1 MKDAEEERIEADYKA
16 AKAKCDA
23 MKDNAKDVC
32 EKEAKAKEKV
42 AKAELDAKTDPSQ
55 RNQRKVAETQGRSE
69 HEVAKAKC
77 DDMKGDEKNACEK
90 QAKAKHDQAKA
101 DIKKQYAARGDK
113 SRQPL
118 RAPPRAAPRAAPA
131 ARRSSE
137 SMARGLW
144 KGAISF
150 GLVNVPVEL
159 FSAEKKSAEIDLTML
174 DKRDLAPVGYKRYN
188 KSTGEDVPWAE
199 IVKGYE
205 YDDDKYVVLSDED
218 FRRANVEASK
228 TVDIQAFVDLRD
240 IPPIY
245 FQTPYYLAP
254 GKRGEK
260 AYALLR
266 DAMQKAG
273 KAGIATVVIRT
284 RQYLAAVMP
293 QDDVLSWI
301 RCATQTRS
309 RASRSSACRTARCSR
324 RSAPRKSRW
333 RYA

>member
-1 MKDAEEERIEADYKA
+1 
-16 AKAKCDA
+16 
-23 MKDNAKDVC
+23 
-32 EKEAKAKEKV
+32 
-42 AKAELDAKTDPSQ
+42 
-55 RNQRKVAETQGRSE
+55 
-69 HEVAKAKC
+69 
-77 DDMKGDEKNACEK
+77 
-90 QAKAKHDQAKA
+90 
-101 DIKKQYAARGDK
+101 
-113 SRQPL
+113 
-118 RAPPRAAPRAAPA
+118 
-131 ARRSSE
+131 
-137 SMARGLW
+137 MARGLW

-159 FSAEKKSAEIDLTML
+159 FSAEKRSSELDLTML

-228 TVDIQAFVDLRD
+228 TVDIQAFVDLKD
-240 IPPIY
+240 IPPLY
-245 FQTPYYLAP
+245 FETPYYLAP

-266 DAMQKAG
+266 DAMKKAG

-293 QDDVLSWI
+293 QDEVLLMDTLRYADEIKGTEELGMPGGALHHKASAKEIDMALRLIDDMSEKWQPEKFKDTYRDDLMARI
-301 RCATQTRS
+301 KEKIKQGQTEEITAPERGEKEPS
-309 RASRSSACRTARCSR
+309 RADVIDLMALLKKSVARNQEK
-324 RSAPRKSRW
+324 PKRKSARKSH
-333 RYA
+333 RKAA